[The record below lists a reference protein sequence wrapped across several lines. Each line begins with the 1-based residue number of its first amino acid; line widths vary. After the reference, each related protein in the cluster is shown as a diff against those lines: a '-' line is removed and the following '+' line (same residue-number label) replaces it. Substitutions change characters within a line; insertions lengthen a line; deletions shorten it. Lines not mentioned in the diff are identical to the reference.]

1 MERRGW
7 SNPRPNRCPGAL
19 DEWHVAKIKWAE
31 RIKLQVDDEFD
42 RVVRSFRSAAGRQ
55 SDAASRADTEAI
67 IAILEG
73 RRYMVFVMYGV
84 VLLIVFFAVAAAAMK
99 DARLAKAAASA
110 KSK

>member
-7 SNPRPNRCPGAL
+7 SNPRPTRCPGDL
-19 DEWHVAKIKWAE
+19 DEWHGKKIEWAE
-31 RIKLQVDDEFD
+31 RIKLQVNDEFD
-42 RVVRSFRSAAGRQ
+42 RVVRSFRSVAGRQ
-55 SDAASRADTEAI
+55 SDAARADTEAI